1 MKITKQDS
9 IGLTIRFSW
18 RELGFLRK
26 ASEDY
31 RASKFPERKSWTRDP
46 RVMGFCLS
54 FLKKVELLLDD
65 ENNPLKDGE

>member
-1 MKITKQDS
+1 MKITSRDS

-18 RELGFLRK
+18 RELGFLRT
-26 ASEDY
+26 ASADY

-54 FLKKVELLLDD
+54 LLKKVELLD
-65 ENNPLKDGE
+65 ETGDKP